1 MPNINS
7 RLVLVSTALV
17 LLVAGAIAVAA
28 SHSGGHGHDA
38 HGGHDGHHEHMDNPA
53 VQAYVEANER
63 MHSGMAIEFSGNAD
77 IDFARGMIPHHEGAI
92 DMANVVLEHGSDPAI
107 RELAEEIIAA
117 QEAEIA
123 FLREWLEQHAD

>member
-1 MPNINS
+1 MPSINS
-7 RLVLVSTALV
+7 RLVLVSTALA

-38 HGGHDGHHEHMDNPA
+38 HHGHHEQMDNPA
-53 VQAYVEANER
+53 VQAYLQANER
-63 MHSGMAIEFSGNAD
+63 MHSGMAIEFSGDAD

-92 DMANVVLEHGSDPAI
+92 DMANVVLEYGSDPAI

-123 FLREWLEQHAD
+123 FLREWLEQHNAD

>member
-1 MPNINS
+1 MFNINN
-7 RLVLVSTALV
+7 RLVLASTALV
-17 LLVAGAIAVAA
+17 LLIAGAIAVAA
-28 SHSGGHGHDA
+28 SHSGSHGHD
-38 HGGHDGHHEHMDNPA
+38 GYHEHMDNPA
-53 VQAYVEANER
+53 VQAHLQANER

-123 FLREWLEQHAD
+123 FLREWLGQHAD

>member
-1 MPNINS
+1 MPNINKY
-7 RLVLVSTALV
+7 LVLVSTALV
-17 LLVAGAIAVAA
+17 LLVAGALAVAA
-28 SHSGGHGHDA
+28 SHSGDGHDHGHAA
-38 HGGHDGHHEHMDNPA
+38 HHGDHDHMDNPA
-53 VQAYVEANER
+53 VQAYVKANER
-63 MHSGMAIEFSGNAD
+63 MHSGMAIEFSGDAD